1 LLYFSAGFEEESAM
15 KLSRRSLL
23 RVATAAVA
31 CPALPR
37 IARTQAYPS
46 RPVHIVLGFPP
57 GGSSDV
63 IGRLMAQWLSER
75 LGQPFIFENRPGAG
89 SNIGTETVARASPD
103 GYTLLW
109 ATSANAINATLY
121 RNLSFDFI
129 HDFAPVAGVFRVPNV
144 MEVNPSVPVKTVPE
158 FIDYAK
164 ANPGKLNFA
173 SGGIGAT
180 QHLAAELFKSMTGI
194 DMRHV
199 PYRGSAP
206 ALIDL
211 LSGQVQ
217 VMFDLMPASIGYI
230 RDGKLRALAVTTA
243 MPSRALPDLPTVNTF
258 LPGYEASTWNGVCVP
273 RNTPGEIL
281 DKLNREI
288 NAGLADPNITAR
300 LTGLG
305 ATVLAGSPAEF
316 GKLIAEETEKW
327 GKLIRSANIK
337 AE

>member
-1 LLYFSAGFEEESAM
+1 M
-15 KLSRRSLL
+15 KLSRRSFLHL
-23 RVATAAVA
+23 AAGGALAV
-31 CPALPR
+31 LPR
-37 IARTQAYPS
+37 SAKAQPYPS
-46 RPVHIVLGFPP
+46 RPVHIILGFPA

-75 LGQPFIFENRPGAG
+75 LGQPFVFDNRPGAG
-89 SNIGTETVARASPD
+89 SNIGTETVARAFPD

-121 RNLSFDFI
+121 GHLNFDFVAS
-129 HDFAPVAGVFRVPNV
+129 FAPVTGVFRVPNV
-144 MEVNPSVPVKTVPE
+144 LEVNPSVPVKSVPE
-158 FIDYAK
+158 LIAYAK

-180 QHLAAELFKSMTGI
+180 SHLAAELFKFMAGV

-211 LSGQVQ
+211 LSGEVQ

-230 RDGKLRALAVTTA
+230 RAGKLRALAVTTS
-243 MPSRALPDLPTVNTF
+243 MRSDALPDLPTVNEF
-258 LPGYEASTWNGVCVP
+258 LPGYEASTWNGVAVP
-273 RNTPGEIL
+273 TNTPGEIVER
-281 DKLNREI
+281 LNRDI
-288 NAGLADPNITAR
+288 NAGLADANIKAR
-300 LTGLG
+300 LTDLG
-305 ATVLAGSPAEF
+305 ATALGGSSADF

-327 GKLIRSANIK
+327 SKVIRAANIRP
-337 AE
+337 E